1 VDVSAGRLWVVS
13 FSSGD
18 SGSPPLVQIVTCVA
32 CRLFFIT
39 SKNAELKVMA
49 ILKNSIL

>member
-13 FSSGD
+13 CSSGD

-32 CRLFFIT
+32 CRFLFIAGKKHIANG
-39 SKNAELKVMA
+39 SDY
-49 ILKNSIL
+49 